1 MYFHYIKFREKG
13 QFTEGMGMEIF
24 IKKNSQKQNLL
35 GGFLLGDIHS
45 VAKGN
50 SQGEKDFPNV
60 TKYILQKV
68 AQVEKY
74 IKYIIIY
81 KIL

>member
-1 MYFHYIKFREKG
+1 MHFHYIKFREKG

-45 VAKGN
+45 VAKAN
-50 SQGEKDFPNV
+50 S
-60 TKYILQKV
+60 
-68 AQVEKY
+68 
-74 IKYIIIY
+74 
-81 KIL
+81 